1 MIKETINPEDRI
13 SLIIAEESS
22 FPPTKEDQARLDKA
36 YEECEA
42 LLNHLI
48 ALPDITDIRHE
59 AKKTH
64 IKAIMEC
71 GNLIKEE
78 SFHYAYFLSNP
89 FIYDYQYEDYKA
101 RLKNV
106 LKMIELELEDYNL
119 KE

>member
-1 MIKETINPEDRI
+1 MIKETINQEDQI
-13 SLIIAEESS
+13 TLIIDEESS
-22 FPPTKEDQARLDKA
+22 FPPTKEDQARLDKL
-36 YEECEA
+36 YDECKA
-42 LLNHLI
+42 RLKQLT

-64 IKAIMEC
+64 IKAIMEY

-89 FIYDYQYEDYKA
+89 FIYDYQYESYKA

-106 LKMIELELEDYNL
+106 LKMIELELEEYNF